1 MGLTSFPKLLV
12 KPFPGNQDL
21 NLHRGLSVLDSV
33 LQSLQLW
40 LLMGLK
46 RTLNIFLVAK
56 AIAHWRWGIG
66 KNSNIH
72 WNGPGQPG
80 LPKKTGVQWLLEQ
93 VWGGESK
100 LCLGPCDAFPCSAC
114 GCQTGEWGLAGSQRN
129 PLGATFHSFG
139 WQLFIETLPGIRLRA
154 WPVLV
159 QPEVLSSK
167 FVESPKDFRKLSLV
181 DCCNQRVVFAGRR
194 NSFKQAP
201 LKQRRAGE
209 QFSRI

>member
-56 AIAHWRWGIG
+56 AITHWRWGIG

-100 LCLGPCDAFPCSAC
+100 LCLGPRDAFPCSAC